1 MMLLITKG
9 WDEYQLLDSGEGR
22 RLERYG
28 AYVLD
33 RPDPQC
39 IWKTSQ
45 GSALWAKADAVFQRK
60 DDREVWVTKSSIPS
74 QWRISYK
81 EISFYARLTPFKHTG
96 IFPEQSL
103 QWEFLKSQI
112 TNLKSQNPKKRNKN
126 SQSFRVH
133 RYRKLSVCKIRSS
146 GNTC

>member
-81 EISFYARLTPFKHTG
+81 EISFLRQLKYLIKFCERGEADSHFSKIENREIGNGRSKLAVIYLYCQIAIRLIHF
-96 IFPEQSL
+96 
-103 QWEFLKSQI
+103 
-112 TNLKSQNPKKRNKN
+112 
-126 SQSFRVH
+126 
-133 RYRKLSVCKIRSS
+133 
-146 GNTC
+146 